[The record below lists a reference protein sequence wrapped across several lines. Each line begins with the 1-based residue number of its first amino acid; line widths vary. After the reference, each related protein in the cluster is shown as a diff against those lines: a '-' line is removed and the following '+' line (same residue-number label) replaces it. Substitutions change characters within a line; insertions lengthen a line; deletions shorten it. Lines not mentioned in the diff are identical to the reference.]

1 MKIFF
6 YKSILIFFLCLAGFH
21 YSFNYVVKFTKNKV
35 SNNFSKENIEIL
47 KDKIRS
53 EMKTGIDKDVFIT
66 KEDAQIINGFL
77 DKINTDL
84 KQANK

>member
-6 YKSILIFFLCLAGFH
+6 YKSILVFFLFLAGFH

>member
-6 YKSILIFFLCLAGFH
+6 YKSILVFFLFLAGFH

-35 SNNFSKENIEIL
+35 SSNFSKENIEVL
-47 KDKIRS
+47 KDKIKN
-53 EMKTGIDKDVFIT
+53 EMKTGINKDVFIS

-77 DKINTDL
+77 DKIITDL
-84 KQANK
+84 NQANK